1 MSNASMLE
9 NGRAKF
15 AYDCAE
21 KAKAQ
26 LKEKDKEYKAY
37 AKNIPMMIKI
47 NGLGA
52 TLAFMKAKSKDGNA
66 YEILYN
72 QISKWLK
79 EEKKLISNNDLAK
92 EIVEKP
98 SSEYRFITIEV
109 LALMSWLRRFADGLI
124 KGDD

>member
-1 MSNASMLE
+1 MGNTSMLE

-15 AYDCAE
+15 AYGCAE
-21 KAKAQ
+21 EGSKLNKSS
-26 LKEKDKEYKAY
+26 EYRAY
-37 AKNIPMMIKI
+37 AKNIPMMIKT

-52 TLAFMKAKSKDGNA
+52 TLAFIKAKGKDGNA
-66 YEILYN
+66 YEKLYN
-72 QISKWLK
+72 QISTWLK
-79 EEKKLISNNDLAK
+79 DEKKLINNNDLVK

-109 LALMSWLRRFADGLI
+109 LALMSWIRRFADGLI